1 MKGIIFSG
9 CSFTWGEGLHY
20 YSDTKNLIFSKNQFF
35 DIREYSDS
43 HIKFKDANRFARLVA
58 NYFNSWEIVN
68 AYNGGG
74 ISTNIDSLQRKFGIE
89 PYNSLYE
96 IRHDINDISAIVFQ
110 ITDPLRG
117 PFYVESKKIKNK
129 IYSFNTLNMN
139 DISSNNSMLL
149 EACEEFG
156 VENFEQILIEQH
168 YEKIKKF
175 LSYFESKNIVT
186 KIICWQKSVAEDFLK
201 YKFLKDRWI
210 TFDYKNQNMYSFEEL
225 YNNNHLFNNQGYF
238 WKKYKVQFNDLHLS
252 TFGHKAVAEFIIKN
266 LENDIDFIKVHYNVT
281 NNNFNKM
288 QIFDGIEF
296 GKKRN
301 KLI

>member
-20 YSDTKNLIFSKNQFF
+20 YSDTKNLMFSKNQFF
-35 DIREYSDS
+35 DIRDYSDS

-58 NYFNSWEIVN
+58 NNFDSWEVVN

-89 PYNSLYE
+89 PYNNLYE
-96 IRHDINDISAIVFQ
+96 IKYNINDISALIFQ

-117 PFYVESKKIKNK
+117 PFYIESKKIKNK
-129 IYSFNTLNMN
+129 IYSFDTINVT
-139 DISSNNSMLL
+139 DIDSNNDLL
-149 EACEEFG
+149 AVCEEFG
-156 VENFEQILIEQH
+156 VENFEEILIEQH

-186 KIICWQKSVAEDFLK
+186 KVICWQKEVAEEFLK
-201 YKFLKDRWI
+201 YDFLKDRWI
-210 TFDYKNQNMYSFEEL
+210 TINYKNENMNSFEEL
-225 YNNNHLFNNQGYF
+225 YNSNELFNNQGYF

-252 TFGHKAVAEFIIKN
+252 TFGHRIVAESIIDN
-266 LENDIDFIKVHYNVT
+266 LENDINFIKLHYNIT
-281 NNNFNKM
+281 NNKFNKV
-288 QIFDGIEF
+288 QIFEGAQSGE
-296 GKKRN
+296 KRN